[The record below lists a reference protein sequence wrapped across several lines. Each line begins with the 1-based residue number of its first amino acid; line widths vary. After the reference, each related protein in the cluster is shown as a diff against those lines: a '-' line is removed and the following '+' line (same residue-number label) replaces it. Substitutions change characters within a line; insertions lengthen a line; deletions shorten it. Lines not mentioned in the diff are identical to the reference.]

1 MTLAGDIFYIFF
13 REDLENPNDQGR
25 NPGFTPSSG
34 YIDRI
39 TGSGLFIFRCTLWK
53 GEFVDLPMKARLG
66 SGVLFVAGMVTFIT
80 PASFGTDPLER
91 STGVELLFVIVA
103 LFPSAGY
110 MVFFWML
117 MLRCFVK
124 HRKICNLRQQTP
136 SHRSDDSISQGE
148 QSEQWAAITEI
159 IIFSWPLVVP
169 EFAPLCRMFKLTN
182 GLAVS
187 LLWSIHFSNSLK
199 YFFNTWT
206 GPRSLNAK
214 SINGIDQVQIQQ
226 ATFQDHFPQIQV
238 YNNLLFLLHHNLE

>member
-1 MTLAGDIFYIFF
+1 MYPVERGIRWSSYEGKVRVGCTIRCRDGDLYHASQFWN
-13 REDLENPNDQGR
+13 R
-25 NPGFTPSSG
+25 SSRTVHRYRTSVCDSRTVSQCG
-34 YIDRI
+34 IY
-39 TGSGLFIFRCTLWK
+39 
-53 GEFVDLPMKARLG
+53 
-66 SGVLFVAGMVTFIT
+66 GV
-80 PASFGTDPLER
+80 
-91 STGVELLFVIVA
+91 
-103 LFPSAGY
+103 
-110 MVFFWML
+110 FWML

-136 SHRSDDSISQGE
+136 SHQSDDSISQGE

-169 EFAPLCRMFKLTN
+169 EFAPLCRMFRLTN